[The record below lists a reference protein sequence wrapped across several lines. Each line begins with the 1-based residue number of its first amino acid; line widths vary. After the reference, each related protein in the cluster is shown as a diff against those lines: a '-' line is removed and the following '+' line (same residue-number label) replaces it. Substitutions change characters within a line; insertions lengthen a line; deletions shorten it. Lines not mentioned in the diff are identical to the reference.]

1 MTSASF
7 HPALFVRQDAL
18 CMTGKHSLTPCATCC
33 SCILL
38 CRYAV
43 QKGAYDEYFSKLTG
57 QYNNLWSAPEGE
69 NDTASLRVATVAATA
84 VILTPLVLVGAKIG
98 MQWMR

>member
-1 MTSASF
+1 MHVLGMMWCRRA
-7 HPALFVRQDAL
+7 
-18 CMTGKHSLTPCATCC
+18 
-33 SCILL
+33 

-57 QYNNLWSAPEGE
+57 QYNNTWSAPEGE
-69 NDTASLRVATVAATA
+69 NDAGSLRVAAVAATA

-98 MQWMR
+98 MQLMR

>member
-1 MTSASF
+1 MICAAKHFVYACRNSCTHSSIQVSAYS
-7 HPALFVRQDAL
+7 LI
-18 CMTGKHSLTPCATCC
+18 HSLIPY
-33 SCILL
+33 

-69 NDTASLRVATVAATA
+69 NDTASFRVAAVAATA

>member
-1 MTSASF
+1 MWAVCVPDKF
-7 HPALFVRQDAL
+7 
-18 CMTGKHSLTPCATCC
+18 CA
-33 SCILL
+33 

-57 QYNNLWSAPEGE
+57 QYNNTWSAPEGE
-69 NDTASLRVATVAATA
+69 NESGSLTIATVAATA

-98 MQWMR
+98 LQMMR

>member
-1 MTSASF
+1 MQEGA
-7 HPALFVRQDAL
+7 A
-18 CMTGKHSLTPCATCC
+18 
-33 SCILL
+33 

-57 QYNNLWSAPEGE
+57 QYNNTWSAPEAE
-69 NDTASLRVATVAATA
+69 NDSASLTVATVAATA

-98 MQWMR
+98 MQWIL

>member
-1 MTSASF
+1 MICTAKRVVHVCQYEVTRPYIHAFS
-7 HPALFVRQDAL
+7 
-18 CMTGKHSLTPCATCC
+18 HSEQISVPF
-33 SCILL
+33 

-57 QYNNLWSAPEGE
+57 HYNNLWSAPEGE

-98 MQWMR
+98 MQLMR

>member
-1 MTSASF
+1 MHAC
-7 HPALFVRQDAL
+7 R
-18 CMTGKHSLTPCATCC
+18 HSLTHSPIHPSNDLRTH
-33 SCILL
+33 SINPF

-57 QYNNLWSAPEGE
+57 QYNNLWSAAEGE
-69 NDTASLRVATVAATA
+69 NDTASLRIATVAATA

-98 MQWMR
+98 MQLMR